1 MVLLTKGGWW
11 DGYILDLID
20 EINQKDVLIK
30 KLQLQI
36 QKQQEENDKLKKTI
50 QAMRDKEKL

>member
-1 MVLLTKGGWW
+1 M
-11 DGYILDLID
+11 GYILDLID

-36 QKQQEENDKLKKTI
+36 QKQQEENDKLKKII
-50 QAMRDKEKL
+50 QAMRDKENYERNLDECS

>member
-1 MVLLTKGGWW
+1 M
-11 DGYILDLID
+11 GYILDLID

-36 QKQQEENDKLKKTI
+36 QKQQEENDKLKKII

>member
-1 MVLLTKGGWW
+1 M
-11 DGYILDLID
+11 GYILDLID